1 MVQINSYVILS
12 YKIKHNYNIKD
23 FLNSYRY
30 LLQTAI
36 NIIWDNIN
44 WIERKQR
51 NYYLIRN
58 GKRFKRKYYHV
69 KRLIPIIPKSRE
81 FKRNLRDSLLKD
93 WKYASHY
100 VDSAIKV
107 AYSIINSWRRN
118 YFKGKRRKNKPIV
131 KRKFV
136 RVKETLYVYRNDKI
150 RITVRPRELYLEFDL
165 SNTWFGKRVNGWD
178 LGELIIK
185 ENELI
190 ITFRK
195 EVSSSKHLRK
205 IAWDMNLLSM
215 DGFCDKGWIK
225 INLKPLY
232 TLHITYENKRRKIQS
247 LAKRKPRTAKKL
259 SRKYNAREVN
269 RVKDFL
275 HKLTT
280 KLVEEFKDYEHG
292 FENLEKQDM
301 YNRYRRHNREVSKQ
315 NWKQIIQFMKYKA
328 FRVQTNIDPKG
339 TSSTCP
345 LCGERLLKLR
355 KGQVVKCRRCSLVLD
370 RQLRGAI
377 NIYLRMRGF
386 PSSPSIFYRVV
397 IKKMISL
404 WKMQMRRGRGVTLK
418 GGETDDILPM
428 NPEGVEVDVSQGEGL
443 SINVY
448 LRRTPSPAE
457 IPSWPP

>member
-1 MVQINSYVILS
+1 MVQKNLYKILS
-12 YKIKHNYNIKD
+12 YKIKHNYNVKY

-30 LLQTAI
+30 LLQKAI
-36 NIIWDNIN
+36 DVIWDNID

-58 GKRFKRKYYHV
+58 GKRFKRKYYDV

-81 FKRNLRDSLLKD
+81 FKRNLRNFLLKD

-107 AYSIINSWRRN
+107 ACSIINSWRRN
-118 YFKGKRRKNKPIV
+118 YLKGKRRRSKPLV

-150 RITVRPRELYLEFDL
+150 RITVKPRELYLEFDL
-165 SNTWFGKRVNGWD
+165 SNTWFGKRVNGYD

-232 TLHITYENKRRKIQS
+232 TLHVTYENKRRKIQS
-247 LAKRKPRTAKKL
+247 LAKRKPKTAKRL
-259 SRKYNAREVN
+259 MQKYSARERN

-275 HKLTT
+275 QKLTT
-280 KLVEEFKDYEHG
+280 KLAKEFKDYEHG
-292 FENLEKQDM
+292 FENLEKQGM
-301 YNRYRRHNREVSKQ
+301 FNKRKTHNRVISKQ

-328 FRVQTNIDPKG
+328 FKVRADIDPRG
-339 TSSTCP
+339 TSSTC
-345 LCGERLLKLR
+345 LMCGGRMLKLR
-355 KGQVVKCRRCSLVLD
+355 KGQVVKCKKCDLVLD
-370 RQLRGAI
+370 RQLCGAI
-377 NIYLRMRGF
+377 NLYLRMRGF
-386 PSSPSIFYRVV
+386 PSSPSIFNRVV
-397 IKKMISL
+397 IKKMIPL
-404 WKMQMRRGRGVTLK
+404 WKMQMKRGRGVTPIECK
-418 GGETDDILPM
+418 TNDILPM
-428 NPEGVEVDVSQGEGL
+428 NPEGVEVDEHQSVCEL
-443 SINVY
+443 TKTHI
-448 LRRTPSPAE
+448 R
-457 IPSWPP
+457 

>member
-1 MVQINSYVILS
+1 VQRSSYAILS
-12 YKIKHNYNIKD
+12 YKIKHDYDIGE
-23 FLNSYRY
+23 FLNSYKY
-30 LLQTAI
+30 LLQSAVDT
-36 NIIWDNIN
+36 IWDNIV
-44 WIERKQR
+44 WSEKKQR
-51 NYYLIRN
+51 NYYVIKHGGR
-58 GKRFKRKYYHV
+58 KIKKYYYV
-69 KRLIPIIPKSRE
+69 KRLIPIVPKSRE
-81 FKRNLRDSLLKD
+81 FKRNLRNSLLKD

-118 YFKGKRRKNKPIV
+118 YLKGRRGRNKPVV

-136 RVKETLYVYRNDKI
+136 RVKGTLYVYRDDKI
-150 RITVRPRELYLEFDL
+150 RITVKPRELYLEFDL
-165 SNTWFGKRVNGWD
+165 SNTWFGKRVNGCD

-232 TLHITYENKRRKIQS
+232 TLHVTYENKRRKIQS

-292 FENLEKQDM
+292 FENLEKQGM

-328 FRVQTNIDPKG
+328 FRVQTNIDPRG

-345 LCGERLLKLR
+345 LCGGRLLKLR

-370 RQLRGAI
+370 RQLCGAI

-386 PSSPSIFYRVV
+386 PSSPSIFHRVV

-404 WKMQMRRGRGVTLK
+404 WKMQMRRGRGVTPIGCK
-418 GGETDDILPM
+418 TNDILPM
-428 NPEGVEVDVSQGEGL
+428 NPEGVEVDEHQGGGL

-448 LRRTPSPAE
+448 LC
-457 IPSWPP
+457 